1 MACEFDVS
9 GSDYV
14 LSSASSTREGE
25 DKLGYRPFVNDLI
38 STGQDRGVI
47 FFPGWVYLR
56 IHFQDLL
63 EWVLSTGYMSPYQ
76 SKGDRSDAQLRKAGR
91 ASDTVLGKPG
101 GFSPIASKGG
111 GPSPSGSVPS
121 VAAVLPQPALT
132 VTPVPRISASAAATN
147 RG

>member
-1 MACEFDVS
+1 MVETVDNHSAQGRCLKAVVS
-9 GSDYV
+9 SLEECRWIPD
-14 LSSASSTREGE
+14 LHCRFPREAI
-25 DKLGYRPFVNDLI
+25 K
-38 STGQDRGVI
+38 T
-47 FFPGWVYLR
+47 
-56 IHFQDLL
+56 
-63 EWVLSTGYMSPYQ
+63 TGYMSHHQ

-91 ASDTVLGKPG
+91 ASETVLGKPG

>member
-1 MACEFDVS
+1 MACELDVS

-25 DKLGYRPFVNDLI
+25 DKLGYRPFVND
-38 STGQDRGVI
+38 
-47 FFPGWVYLR
+47 FFLGWVYLR

-91 ASDTVLGKPG
+91 ASDTGLGKPG
-101 GFSPIASKGG
+101 GFSSIASKGG